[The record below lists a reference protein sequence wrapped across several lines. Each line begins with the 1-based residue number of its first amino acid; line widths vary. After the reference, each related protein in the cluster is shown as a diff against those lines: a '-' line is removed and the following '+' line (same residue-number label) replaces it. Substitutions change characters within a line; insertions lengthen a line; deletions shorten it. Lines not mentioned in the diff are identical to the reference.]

1 GIQLSELQRRLE
13 SRRLSLEVTPEA
25 EMWLGDHG
33 YDPDFGARP
42 LRRVIQRE
50 IADPLAIAL
59 LEGRYAEG
67 DTVKVEVESD
77 RLVLV

>member
-1 GIQLSELQRRLE
+1 
-13 SRRLSLEVTPEA
+13 
-25 EMWLGDHG
+25 MWLGDHG

-42 LRRVIQRE
+42 LRRVIQRQ

-59 LEGRYAEG
+59 LEGRYVEG

-77 RLVLV
+77 RLVLA